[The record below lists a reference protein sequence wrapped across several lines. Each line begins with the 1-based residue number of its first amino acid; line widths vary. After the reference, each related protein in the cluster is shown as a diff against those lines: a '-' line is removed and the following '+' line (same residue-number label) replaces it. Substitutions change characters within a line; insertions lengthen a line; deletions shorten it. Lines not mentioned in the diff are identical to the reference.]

1 MVNPRFSDGPLVLDV
16 SNIFT
21 NGLPGSLGQC
31 LQPFAHG
38 LIARG
43 GSIKNCREFSD
54 RRHELSVPYEVLLW
68 FRKCPHLC
76 PSVTALLS
84 LSAFAMRVVR
94 SVFPAPTLGRNQR
107 PKQIRQNVFRLASIG
122 WSNCSIAASV
132 KGSVARPAANSGRT
146 VTAWA
151 PQAMKRD
158 SASIG
163 DAMKP
168 RFRRLRRAA
177 ECAPAQNACHTWQT

>member
-21 NGLPGSLGQC
+21 NGLPVSLGQC
-31 LQPFAHG
+31 LQPFA
-38 LIARG
+38 
-43 GSIKNCREFSD
+43 
-54 RRHELSVPYEVLLW
+54 W
-68 FRKCPHLC
+68 FRNCPHLC

-107 PKQIRQNVFRLASIG
+107 PKQIRQNVFRLASTC

-132 KGSVARPAANSGRT
+132 KGSVAGPAANSGRT

-168 RFRRLRRAA
+168 RFRRRRRAA